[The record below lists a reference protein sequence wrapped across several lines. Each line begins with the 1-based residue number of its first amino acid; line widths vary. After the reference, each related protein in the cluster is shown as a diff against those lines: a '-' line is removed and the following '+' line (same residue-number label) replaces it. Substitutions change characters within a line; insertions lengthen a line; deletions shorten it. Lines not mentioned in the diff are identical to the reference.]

1 MTLYLFLRRSN
12 ELVDSVSSA
21 FSQFKGSLDE
31 MQISA
36 EERSRNNE
44 NLRRRLQTMKSDL
57 DSEMA
62 GVINKIANMA
72 GN

>member
-1 MTLYLFLRRSN
+1 
-12 ELVDSVSSA
+12 VDSVSSA

-31 MQISA
+31 MQITA

-57 DSEMA
+57 DGEMA
-62 GVINKIANMA
+62 GVMNKILNMA
-72 GN
+72 GI